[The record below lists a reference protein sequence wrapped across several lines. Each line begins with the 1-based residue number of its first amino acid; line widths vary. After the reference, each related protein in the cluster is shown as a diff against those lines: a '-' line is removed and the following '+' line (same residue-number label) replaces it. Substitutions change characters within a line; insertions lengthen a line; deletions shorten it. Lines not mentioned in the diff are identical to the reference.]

1 MSDSVVLFEELATAN
16 GKKIGVATLNS
27 EKSLNSLSLPM
38 VELLGPKLSE
48 WQANS
53 AIAAVFLQGAGDKS
67 FCAGGDVVALYHGS
81 AAYGEALTTNFCEE
95 FFTKEYQL
103 DYQIHT
109 FGKPF
114 IVWGN
119 GIVMGGGMGLLSGAS
134 HRVVTETTRMAMP
147 EIGIGLYPDVGGTWF
162 LNHAPG
168 NTGLFLGLTGASIN
182 AADAIYI
189 GFADHF
195 ITHDQK
201 ASVLTAL
208 AGLTWSGD
216 SASDQAL
223 VDQLMVAKEGESL
236 AQQPVGNVESHLE
249 WINTVA
255 AGDTLAEVVAQIT
268 NTESDDKW
276 VASAVKS
283 LQRGCPITPYLV
295 WEQLNRGADLA
306 LNEVF
311 KLELIMSTNCAKLGH
326 FKEGVRALLIDKDRS
341 PQWQPSAF
349 SAVTPADVDAHFMAP
364 WSGDHP
370 LKDL

>member
-1 MSDSVVLFEELATAN
+1 MSDAVVLFEELVVAN

-38 VELLGPKLSE
+38 VELLGSKLTE
-48 WQANS
+48 WEAKS
-53 AIAAVFLQGAGDKS
+53 HIVAVFLQGAGDKS
-67 FCAGGDVVALYHGS
+67 FCAGGDVVSLYHGS
-81 AAYGEALTTNFCEE
+81 AAYGEGLKTTFCEE

-109 FGKPF
+109 YNKPF

-119 GIVMGGGMGLLSGAS
+119 GIVMGGGLGILSGAS

-182 AADAIYI
+182 ATDAKYI
-189 GFADHF
+189 GFADYF

-201 ASVLTAL
+201 DSVLTAL
-208 AGLTWSGD
+208 ADLMWSGD
-216 SASDQAL
+216 SASDQTL
-223 VDQLMVAKEGESL
+223 VDELMAVKETDAL

-255 AGDTLAEVVAQIT
+255 EGDTLAGVVAQIT
-268 NTESDDKW
+268 TTESDDKW

-283 LQRGCPITPYLV
+283 LQGGCPITPYLV
-295 WEQLNRGADLA
+295 WEQLKRGADLA

-326 FKEGVRALLIDKDRS
+326 FKEGVRALLIDKDRQ
-341 PQWQPSAF
+341 PQWQPSTF
-349 SAVTPADVDAHFMAP
+349 SAVTSADVDVHFVTP
-364 WSGDHP
+364 WPGDHP